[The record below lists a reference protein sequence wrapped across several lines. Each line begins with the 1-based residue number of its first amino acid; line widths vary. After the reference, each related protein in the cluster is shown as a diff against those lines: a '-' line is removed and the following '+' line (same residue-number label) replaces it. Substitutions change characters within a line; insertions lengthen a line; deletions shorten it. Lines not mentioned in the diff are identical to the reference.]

1 MPKLKVAAAILTILL
16 CLIMARDTRS
26 QYIHNSLRSVDQKYW
41 VLDTTNKVGYSTRI
55 KATQQNP
62 YPFCFSTGAAM
73 LFDQQRCQTGKKDCN
88 GVTPTSFLNA
98 TPAGQQLTKT
108 LNTDAGGNAVLS
120 LKHLTEMGYVEHKDC
135 NYNHLDSANPNFN
148 QQAVE
153 MLQQYDVARRA
164 EMMWNT
170 HKNYA
175 PYLERLY
182 RSQWNKA
189 LQKINPRLTDTQTQ
203 ELLGR
208 TTTKTELMSQVL
220 LSTCTKPLRKD
231 NKLKV
236 SYKTNSL
243 PEDNFALIESLLRKN
258 KAVLVNFCV
267 NAKVADECVGNNK
280 HAAVIVAQTKV
291 THRGTGD
298 ERTAYWVVNSW
309 GETWQEKNTDGWI
322 FADSFLESIFAEI
335 IWLDQK

>member
-1 MPKLKVAAAILTILL
+1 MHRLKVIVLILTILV
-16 CLIMARDTRS
+16 CLIMARDTHS
-26 QYIHNSLRSVDQKYW
+26 QYAHHSLRLVDQKYW
-41 VLDTTNKVGYSTRI
+41 NLDLQNKIGYNTRI

-73 LFDQQRCQTGKKDCN
+73 LFDQQRCQTSKKDCTN
-88 GVTPTSFLNA
+88 ITPTSFLMA
-98 TPAGQQLTKT
+98 TAAGQSSKV
-108 LNTDAGGNAVLS
+108 LNVEQGGNAVLS
-120 LKHLTEMGYVEHKDC
+120 LKHLTETGFTEHQNC
-135 NYNHLDSANPNFN
+135 NYNHLDSTATNFN

-164 EMMWNT
+164 EVSWNS

-175 PYLERLY
+175 PYLERFY

-189 LQKINPRLTDTQTQ
+189 LQRINPKLTDEQTQ

-208 TTTKTELMSQVL
+208 TTTKSELMTQVL
-220 LSTCTKPLRKD
+220 LSGCTKTLRKE
-231 NKLKV
+231 NRFKT
-236 SYKTNSL
+236 SYKTNATL
-243 PEDNFALIESLLRKN
+243 EENYELIESLLRKN
-258 KAVLVNFCV
+258 KSVLVNFCV
-267 NAKVADECVGNNK
+267 NAKTNDECIGNNK
-280 HAAVIVAQTKV
+280 HAAIIVAQTKA

-298 ERTAYWVVNSW
+298 QRTAYWIVNSW